1 MSSSVFKSKSACTV
15 CGRWPQNGSFTIT
28 VTGCSEPTHFKATHH
43 TVYSEKAGLF
53 LLPAALLFLSG
64 ALVPALLWRRLP

>member
-1 MSSSVFKSKSACTV
+1 M
-15 CGRWPQNGSFTIT
+15 
-28 VTGCSEPTHFKATHH
+28 EPTHFKATHH

-64 ALVPALLWRRLP
+64 ALLPALLWRRLP